1 MAWIKAVSLWEKTYS
16 SMKAIRH
23 RILKAIVR
31 KIQAAMNYCKNTCA
45 DEGHK
50 VLRLTS
56 YKLTTWP
63 SFIHTLLSC
72 FLSKAPVLIPGV
84 SKNTLLPK
92 PLACLS
98 CVQRAWH
105 NSLWYYW
112 DQSVTPKLTFFNVQ
126 GFCCEGVYFIAL
138 NKLLTHSN
146 QWVSKKLKLSQKQ
159 PKKWKNIQMG
169 LKLWCPSNNTDGE
182 YMSAHAVSG

>member
-1 MAWIKAVSLWEKTYS
+1 MCRWRTQGFEADFIKG
-16 SMKAIRH
+16 
-23 RILKAIVR
+23 
-31 KIQAAMNYCKNTCA
+31 Q
-45 DEGHK
+45 
-50 VLRLTS
+50 

-105 NSLWYYW
+105 NSLWYYG

-169 LKLWCPSNNTDGE
+169 LKLRCPSDNTDGE

>member
-1 MAWIKAVSLWEKTYS
+1 MQISHCWIQYEPDLFLMAWIKAVSLWEKTYS

-23 RILKAIVR
+23 RIL
-31 KIQAAMNYCKNTCA
+31 
-45 DEGHK
+45 
-50 VLRLTS
+50 
-56 YKLTTWP
+56 
-63 SFIHTLLSC
+63 
-72 FLSKAPVLIPGV
+72 KAPVLIPGV

-169 LKLWCPSNNTDGE
+169 LKLRCPSDNTDGE